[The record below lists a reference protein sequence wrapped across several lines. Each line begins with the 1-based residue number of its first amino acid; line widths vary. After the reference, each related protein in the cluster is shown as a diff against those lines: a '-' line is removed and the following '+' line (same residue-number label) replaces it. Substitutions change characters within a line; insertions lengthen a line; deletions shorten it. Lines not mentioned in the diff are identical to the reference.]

1 MVAIDLNEVLSA
13 AVADVQSVPL
23 RTIKAARVLAV
34 DNEWVKAQSA
44 ADQRVYIEKARLVY
58 NRAQEWRRHCTD
70 EDTLRRNSHL
80 RALALVVLKDCW
92 GWGSSLDSEIAV
104 MSKHWGRTAL
114 QFVLCAEL
122 CAEDE
127 EADIEQAQL
136 CFRQAFALLQRAS
149 APGQVEVLE
158 ASCMLKGWQA
168 QLDWLKGDVQSVIQ
182 RLEDAHAALE
192 QHGGSAL
199 LPTVRRYLSEHCAY
213 PFASW
218 GFQKCA
224 GIDGEGGGAGH
235 AIDRRSLMRMLD
247 LTIALLGDDLGDAQA
262 LRDRALRLKAW
273 LALLEE
279 DFDLAAQALDQHT
292 CYELRRGG
300 HTASEAGAEAE
311 AVVEAERDVGAGE
324 AGYHLLTFTLLFKTN
339 RKAEACSQV
348 LDWVSTTP
356 FDMSR
361 DALQVL
367 QENDCSKSAVDACSR
382 LLERFASSQ
391 EEYSELVEIK
401 HRLLEG
407 EEGAP
412 SGSDARP
419 PAAETP
425 QDSAAAAAYLET
437 VIDAHSN
444 GQRKL
449 TSATLQTLGRRLF
462 RAGCRSFATGDL
474 HHGIERFEGASR
486 FLELAE
492 ENSDQ
497 LNVQAWLAYCY
508 MIQDRP
514 DKAKARA
521 VAALRVAERVQPNA
535 GDVASL
541 MSDAAGLEEG
551 DEGVGGMRPVTLATL
566 MLIKAHL
573 KLGDATEAKDA
584 IARLLEQKPMD
595 DKLLAAVCEEISTMG
610 PTYHHAVEAIL
621 EHFVRKLDAAPS
633 VPNGNAEQS
642 PQPPAL
648 ATPSKNKL
656 VASVRSLMLH
666 RILRKGKGVTA
677 EELSTKLLADV
688 KLVAARLALLGPD
701 AICDSPADLE
711 WLADKAFDLGIECI
725 TASEA
730 SAATDIA
737 SVGVSEDERLASV
750 DDDALR
756 RCTEFVSASCEL
768 RERLPG

>member
-1 MVAIDLNEVLSA
+1 MVDVLTA
-13 AVADVQSVPL
+13 AAEDISSIQLS
-23 RTIKAARVLAV
+23 TIKAARALVI
-34 DNEWVKAQSA
+34 DSEWVQAQSA
-44 ADQRVYIEKARLVY
+44 ADQQGAIENARIVY
-58 NRAQEWRRHCTD
+58 NLAQKWRRHCTD

-80 RALALVVLKDCW
+80 RVLTLVILKD
-92 GWGSSLDSEIAV
+92 WGSSTLDSEIAI

-149 APGQVEVLE
+149 APDQVEVLE

-199 LPTVRRYLSEHCAY
+199 LPTARRYLSEHCAY
-213 PFASW
+213 ALASS

-273 LALLEE
+273 LALLED

-292 CYELRRGG
+292 CYELRRSG

-367 QENDCSKSAVDACSR
+367 QENDCPSSAVDACSR
-382 LLERFASSQ
+382 LLDRFAASQ
-391 EEYSELVEIK
+391 EEYSELVEVK

-407 EEGAP
+407 EEAAP
-412 SGSDARP
+412 NGSDAKS
-419 PAAETP
+419 PASETP

-462 RAGCRSFATGDL
+462 RAGCRSFAAGDL
-474 HHGIERFEGASR
+474 HHGIERFEGAAR

-492 ENSDQ
+492 DNSDQ
-497 LNVQAWLAYCY
+497 LSVQAWLPA
-508 MIQDRP
+508 
-514 DKAKARA
+514 ARCDA
-521 VAALRVAERVQPNA
+521 PHNTPHTTQCTVRCTMQSGQLSTCA
-535 GDVASL
+535 GV
-541 MSDAAGLEEG
+541 
-551 DEGVGGMRPVTLATL
+551 
-566 MLIKAHL
+566 
-573 KLGDATEAKDA
+573 
-584 IARLLEQKPMD
+584 ARLLLHDPRPARQGQGARRGRAARRGARPAERGGRGLAHERRGRAGGGRRGSGRDAPRHAGHAHADQGAPQAGRRLRGQRRHRTAARAEAD
-595 DKLLAAVCEEISTMG
+595 GRQAAGCRVRGDLHHGAHAPRPVETYHAPPSRPLLWLHPVAPLAAPLWPLPRFLE
-610 PTYHHAVEAIL
+610 AVWATQL
-621 EHFVRKLDAAPS
+621 GRPPWPPSLD
-633 VPNGNAEQS
+633 
-642 PQPPAL
+642 
-648 ATPSKNKL
+648 
-656 VASVRSLMLH
+656 
-666 RILRKGKGVTA
+666 
-677 EELSTKLLADV
+677 
-688 KLVAARLALLGPD
+688 
-701 AICDSPADLE
+701 
-711 WLADKAFDLGIECI
+711 
-725 TASEA
+725 
-730 SAATDIA
+730 
-737 SVGVSEDERLASV
+737 
-750 DDDALR
+750 
-756 RCTEFVSASCEL
+756 
-768 RERLPG
+768 

>member
-1 MVAIDLNEVLSA
+1 MVAIDLNEVLTA
-13 AVADVQSVPL
+13 AANEVQAVPL
-23 RTIKAARVLAV
+23 RTIKAARVLVV
-34 DNEWVKAQSA
+34 DNEWVQAQSA
-44 ADQRVYIEKARLVY
+44 ADQQGAIEKARIVY

-80 RALALVVLKDCW
+80 RVLSLVVLKD
-92 GWGSSLDSEIAV
+92 WGSSTLDPEIAI

-199 LPTVRRYLSEHCAY
+199 LPTARRYLSEHCAY
-213 PFASW
+213 ALASS
-218 GFQKCA
+218 GFQRLS
-224 GIDGEGGGAGH
+224 GTDGEGSGAGH

-273 LALLEE
+273 LALLED

-292 CYELRRGG
+292 CYELRRSG

-311 AVVEAERDVGAGE
+311 AVEEAERDVGAGE
-324 AGYHLLTFTLLFKTN
+324 AGYHLLTFSLLFKTN

-356 FDMSR
+356 FDISR

-391 EEYSELVEIK
+391 EEYSELVEVK

-407 EEGAP
+407 EEAPPWALQLQQLSGPLALALACCGGAGGTELP
-412 SGSDARP
+412 QGSV
-419 PAAETP
+419 
-425 QDSAAAAAYLET
+425 AAAAYLET
-437 VIDAHSN
+437 VIEAHCK
-444 GQRKL
+444 GERTL
-449 TSATLQTLGRRLF
+449 TSATLHTLGRRLF

-474 HHGIERFEGASR
+474 HHGIERFEGAAR

-492 ENSDQ
+492 DNSDQ
-497 LNVQAWLAYCY
+497 LSVQA
-508 MIQDRP
+508 
-514 DKAKARA
+514 
-521 VAALRVAERVQPNA
+521 
-535 GDVASL
+535 
-541 MSDAAGLEEG
+541 
-551 DEGVGGMRPVTLATL
+551 
-566 MLIKAHL
+566 
-573 KLGDATEAKDA
+573 
-584 IARLLEQKPMD
+584 RLP
-595 DKLLAAVCEEISTMG
+595 
-610 PTYHHAVEAIL
+610 
-621 EHFVRKLDAAPS
+621 
-633 VPNGNAEQS
+633 
-642 PQPPAL
+642 
-648 ATPSKNKL
+648 
-656 VASVRSLMLH
+656 
-666 RILRKGKGVTA
+666 
-677 EELSTKLLADV
+677 
-688 KLVAARLALLGPD
+688 AARCD
-701 AICDSPADLE
+701 APRNSPHTTQ
-711 WLADKAFDLGIECI
+711 C
-725 TASEA
+725 T
-730 SAATDIA
+730 
-737 SVGVSEDERLASV
+737 V
-750 DDDALR
+750 
-756 RCTEFVSASCEL
+756 RCTMQSGQLFACRHGSPIAT
-768 RERLPG
+768 

>member
-44 ADQRVYIEKARLVY
+44 ADQQVAIEKARLVY

-80 RALALVVLKDCW
+80 RALALVVLKD
-92 GWGSSLDSEIAV
+92 WGSSTLDSEIAV

-199 LPTVRRYLSEHCAY
+199 LPTARRYLSEHCAY
-213 PFASW
+213 ALASS

-300 HTASEAGAEAE
+300 HTASEARAEAE

-391 EEYSELVEIK
+391 EEYSELVEVK

-412 SGSDARP
+412 SGTDARS

-521 VAALRVAERVQPNA
+521 VAALRVAARVQPNA

-551 DEGVGGMRPVTLATL
+551 DEGVAGMRPVTLATL

-573 KLGDATEAKDA
+573 KLGDATEANDA

-730 SAATDIA
+730 GAATDIA

>member
-1 MVAIDLNEVLSA
+1 LHVSASSIAFELVRMVAIDLNEVLNA
-13 AVADVQSVPL
+13 AAGDVQSVPL
-23 RTIKAARVLAV
+23 RTIKAARVLVV
-34 DNEWVKAQSA
+34 DNEWVQAQSA
-44 ADQRVYIEKARLVY
+44 ADQQGAIEKARIVY

-80 RALALVVLKDCW
+80 RVLSLVVLKD
-92 GWGSSLDSEIAV
+92 WGSSPLDSEIAI

-136 CFRQAFALLQRAS
+136 CFRQAFSLLQRAS

-182 RLEDAHAALE
+182 RLEDAQAALE

-199 LPTVRRYLSEHCAY
+199 LPTARRYLSEHCAY
-213 PFASW
+213 ALASS

-224 GIDGEGGGAGH
+224 GIDGEGGGTGH

-247 LTIALLGDDLGDAQA
+247 LTIALLGDDLGDAQT

-273 LALLEE
+273 LALLED

-292 CYELRRGG
+292 CHELRRSG
-300 HTASEAGAEAE
+300 HTASEAGAEAGAE
-311 AVVEAERDVGAGE
+311 AVVEAGRDVGAGE

-367 QENDCSKSAVDACSR
+367 QENDASKTAVDACSR
-382 LLERFASSQ
+382 LLDRFASSQ
-391 EEYSELVEIK
+391 DEYSELVEVK

-407 EEGAP
+407 EEAAP
-412 SGSDARP
+412 NGSDAKS

-474 HHGIERFEGASR
+474 HHGIEHFEGAAR

-492 ENSDQ
+492 DNSDQ
-497 LNVQAWLAYCY
+497 LSVQARLPA
-508 MIQDRP
+508 
-514 DKAKARA
+514 ARCD
-521 VAALRVAERVQPNA
+521 ALRNMPHTPHNA
-535 GDVASL
+535 PCIVRCNP
-541 MSDAAGLEEG
+541 AGVPRA
-551 DEGVGGMRPVTLATL
+551 GV
-566 MLIKAHL
+566 
-573 KLGDATEAKDA
+573 
-584 IARLLEQKPMD
+584 ARLLLHDP
-595 DKLLAAVCEEISTMG
+595 
-610 PTYHHAVEAIL
+610 
-621 EHFVRKLDAAPS
+621 R
-633 VPNGNAEQS
+633 
-642 PQPPAL
+642 PARQGQG
-648 ATPSKNKL
+648 A
-656 VASVRSLMLH
+656 R
-666 RILRKGKGVTA
+666 RGG
-677 EELSTKLLADV
+677 
-688 KLVAARLALLGPD
+688 AARRGARPAERGRRGLAHERRGRAGGGRRGSGRD
-701 AICDSPADLE
+701 APRHAGHAHADQGAPQAGRRLR
-711 WLADKAFDLGIECI
+711 GQRRHRT
-725 TASEA
+725 TA
-730 SAATDIA
+730 
-737 SVGVSEDERLASV
+737 
-750 DDDALR
+750 
-756 RCTEFVSASCEL
+756 
-768 RERLPG
+768 